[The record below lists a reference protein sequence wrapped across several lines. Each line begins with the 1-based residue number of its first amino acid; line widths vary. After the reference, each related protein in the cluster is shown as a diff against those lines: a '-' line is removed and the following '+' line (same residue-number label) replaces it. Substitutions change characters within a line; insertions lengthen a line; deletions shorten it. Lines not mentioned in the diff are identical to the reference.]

1 MNKAQLG
8 RIVHKTKRYLTQHS
22 PEILTGIGITG
33 MIATTVLA
41 VKGTPK
47 AMQLIEDAEREKGE
61 TLTAAE
67 TVKAA
72 WKPYV
77 PSMITGVTSV
87 ACLIGATSVSARRTA
102 ALAAAY
108 QISETALTEY
118 KEKVIDTIGE
128 KKEQIVREKVAQERI
143 EKDPVS
149 KSEVIITSKGNTL
162 CYDYI
167 SKRYFEGDID
177 QIRKVEN
184 RLNKQIL
191 HDICGYVSLNEFY
204 DEINLDRVEY
214 GNDLGWNTDYLID
227 LDIGPGMSD
236 DERPC
241 LVIGHHV
248 APRYNYC

>member
-8 RIVHKTKRYLTQHS
+8 RILRSTKRYLAQYT

-41 VKGTPK
+41 VKETPK
-47 AMQLIEDAEREKGE
+47 ALRLIEDAQYDKGDFLTPKEKVQ
-61 TLTAAE
+61 AC
-67 TVKAA
+67 
-72 WKPYV
+72 WKCYV
-77 PSMITGVTSV
+77 PAAVTGTTSI
-87 ACLIGATSVSARRTA
+87 ACLIGATSVNARRTA

-118 KEKVIDTIGE
+118 KEKVVETLGE
-128 KKEQIVREKVAQERI
+128 KREQAVREKVAQERI
-143 EKDPVS
+143 DKDPVS
-149 KSEVIITSKGNTL
+149 KSEVIITGRGNTL

-177 QIRKVEN
+177 RIRKIEN
-184 RLNKQIL
+184 RLNKQML

-214 GNDLGWNTDYLID
+214 GDDIGWNTDYMID
-227 LDIGPGMSD
+227 LDISPGMSE